1 MINYKQEVETIFFE
15 EKNIFHLLVVY
26 FRHKTLENPKGKR
39 CDVDE
44 GTLVPLSG
52 TQRPKEILDKAKN
65 EEDFSFFL
73 FLSLS
78 SLFCFEYNLLKMIL
92 KKARQGTSE
101 RERWEFNGPLFTS
114 HPGHSPLNIFLNVP
128 FLFLH
133 VESKKC
139 VKTDG
144 RQQEKPRRRRSKT
157 KIGMNSES
165 DSTQSS
171 ARFTDSTAPKRH
183 S

>member
-1 MINYKQEVETIFFE
+1 MKAFLFLFQAPKDPKKFSIKRRMKKTFYVFLSK
-15 EKNIFHLLVVY
+15 IFH
-26 FRHKTLENPKGKR
+26 
-39 CDVDE
+39 
-44 GTLVPLSG
+44 S
-52 TQRPKEILDKAKN
+52 
-65 EEDFSFFL
+65 SF

-78 SLFCFEYNLLKMIL
+78 SLFFCFEYNLLKMIL
-92 KKARQGTSE
+92 KKARQGTSERE

-157 KIGMNSES
+157 KIGMSSES
-165 DSTQSS
+165 DSTQ
-171 ARFTDSTAPKRH
+171 
-183 S
+183 